1 MVGQDCSQKSFKQ
14 LQIIQDA
21 AAILL
26 SPFFLLSFISAH
38 YSAQYVLINLYL
50 SISSWLYIC
59 TFYLNTLNNS
69 LLGSLFYKCFLNV
82 ELLITSST
90 VSCLVYKMCCIK
102 LTELPKD
109 VLLLL
114 YDTDKYGTLLHKYV
128 PHIMRWG
135 NYERSETT
143 GHSN

>member
-1 MVGQDCSQKSFKQ
+1 MLLAECFYSSC
-14 LQIIQDA
+14 
-21 AAILL
+21 ILL

-50 SISSWLYIC
+50 SISSCLYIC
-59 TFYLNTLNNS
+59 TFYLNTLRNS

-102 LTELPKD
+102 LPELPKD

-114 YDTDKYGTLLHKYV
+114 FLLLYDTAKYGTLLHKYA

-143 GHSN
+143 GRSN